1 MGPDQFIENLR
12 LKHYPHF
19 DNHMSKEKI
28 STLVNNPDLV
38 ARHPFRPFLY
48 FEQSF
53 TKFRLEKGLAPTKK
67 TRPIRYAC
75 RADSYIYSKYR
86 HILYSRYEDLL
97 DKEDLSNSIIAYRN
111 IQKPDGSGG
120 KCNID
125 FAKEAFEQILEFRNC
140 IVVTAD
146 ISSYFDTIDHAT
158 LKMRWASLLGVARLP
173 QDHFNVFKSL
183 TRHSHVDY
191 VDLCRELG
199 LFGTKI
205 TKHGEVEG
213 YLKSRK
219 EMDTQIC
226 DSRTFRELASR
237 RLAEKN
243 PIIKANLKSYGI
255 PQGAPL
261 SDLLA
266 NLYLIEFDKTV
277 SAFCKARGGVYF
289 RYSDDVLLII
299 PSQKPAEFQ
308 EVEDF
313 LRRGIVQAGPK
324 IRIQPKKCA
333 SLFYYE
339 VEDEDGLEFEPL
351 SRHLGKK
358 KREKSFEDGKEVYN
372 VVEYDSFRMNNG
384 LEYLGFR
391 FDGKKIYLKD
401 KTLSGFYRKLK
412 RTAWAEAYSHYERHS
427 TLTREDLI
435 SRFNFDAYI
444 AKFGKVEKFH
454 EDRDDD
460 KPPFKK
466 WTFHTYIIRS
476 VKILGELG
484 DRIPNQVKRYEK
496 KAKTDVYRK
505 INRVYNMRNK

>member
-1 MGPDQFIENLR
+1 MNQDEFLDKLR
-12 LKHYPHF
+12 LKRYPHF
-19 DNHMSKEKI
+19 DDHMSKEKI
-28 STLVNNPDLV
+28 GTLVGNPALV

-86 HILYSRYEDLL
+86 HILYGSYEELL
-97 DKEDLSNSIIAYRN
+97 DKEGLSDSIIAYRN
-111 IQKPDGSGG
+111 IQKTDGSGG

-125 FAKEAFEQILEFRNC
+125 FAKEAFETILEFQNC
-140 IVVTAD
+140 VVVTAD
-146 ISSYFDTIDHAT
+146 ISSYFDTIDHYT
-158 LKMRWASLLGVARLP
+158 LKTRWASLLGVTRLP
-173 QDHFNVFKSL
+173 DDHFAVFKSL
-183 TRHSHVDY
+183 TKHSHVDY
-191 VDLCRELG
+191 IDLCRELG
-199 LFGTKI
+199 LFGKKK
-205 TKHGEVEG
+205 TKHGEIEG
-213 YLKSRK
+213 FLKSRQ

-226 DSRTFRELASR
+226 DSKTFRELVAR
-237 RLAEKN
+237 RLAEKV
-243 PIIKANLKSYGI
+243 PIIQTNLKSYGI

-266 NLYLIEFDKTV
+266 NLYLIEFDKAV
-277 SAFCKARGGVYF
+277 SAYCKARGGVYF

-299 PSQKPAEFQ
+299 PSQNPTEFKK
-308 EVEDF
+308 VENF
-313 LRRGIVQAGPK
+313 LRTSITKAGPK
-324 IRIQPKKCA
+324 IQIQPKKCA
-333 SLFYYE
+333 SLFYYKKAGQE
-339 VEDEDGLEFEPL
+339 CLEFEPL
-351 SRHLGKK
+351 SEHLEKK
-358 KREKSFEDGKEVYN
+358 KREKCIKGGKEVYR
-372 VVEYDSFRMNNG
+372 VVKYDSFRMNNG

-391 FDGKKIYLKD
+391 FDGNKIYLKD

-435 SRFNFDAYI
+435 ARFNFDAYI

-454 EDRDDD
+454 EDRDDN

-466 WTFHTYIIRS
+466 WTFHTYIVRS
-476 VKILGELG
+476 EKILGELG
-484 DRIPNQVKRYEK
+484 DRIPKQVKRYKK